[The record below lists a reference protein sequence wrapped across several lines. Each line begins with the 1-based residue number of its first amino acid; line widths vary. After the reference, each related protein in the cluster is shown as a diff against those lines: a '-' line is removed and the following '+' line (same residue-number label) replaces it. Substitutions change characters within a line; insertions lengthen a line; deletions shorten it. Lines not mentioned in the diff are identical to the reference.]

1 MKEGLELKRLR
12 YVKFSLYGTI
22 FLSFVLLLIT
32 GASSFGYGKPEIEVL
47 GMLGALI
54 GVQLSSAILM
64 LIQDLEGKPFKE
76 VLSFNK
82 NVIIGLASSLLI
94 GALLMWIFLD

>member
-64 LIQDLEGKPFKE
+64 LIQDLEGKHFKE
-76 VLSFNK
+76 VLSFKK
-82 NVIIGLASSLLI
+82 NFMIGLASALLI
-94 GALLMWIFLD
+94 GALLLWVFLD